1 MDARTHGRNDARQ
14 ERLDRVFS
22 ALADRTRRA
31 MLDRL
36 AAGPARVTEL
46 AAPFAMSLPAVSR
59 HLKLL
64 EEARLVER
72 RVDGRVHHCSLSGEA
87 LQDVEGWLQ
96 QYRSFWQGS
105 LKSLARYMES
115 GRGKP
120 HRPSKSQPRRG
131 THGR

>member
-1 MDARTHGRNDARQ
+1 MEPRTQGRNDARQ
-14 ERLDRVFS
+14 ERLDRVFG

-72 RVDGRVHHCSLSGEA
+72 RVDGRVHHCSLSRDA

-120 HRPSKSQPRRG
+120 RRSLKSQHRKDK
-131 THGR
+131 HGR

>member
-1 MDARTHGRNDARQ
+1 MDARTHGRNEARQ
-14 ERLDRVFS
+14 EQLDRVFS

-72 RVDGRVHHCSLSGEA
+72 RVDGRVHHCSLSRDA

-120 HRPSKSQPRRG
+120 QRALKSHHRK
-131 THGR
+131 GRHDR